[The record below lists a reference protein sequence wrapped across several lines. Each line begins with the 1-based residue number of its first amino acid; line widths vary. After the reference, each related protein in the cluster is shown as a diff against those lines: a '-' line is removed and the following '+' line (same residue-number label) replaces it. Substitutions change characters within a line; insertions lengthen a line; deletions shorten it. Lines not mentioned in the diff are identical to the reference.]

1 MYERGV
7 RFRLLENYLRDSSV
21 MCLTEKSGAT
31 KDPLGFNDVYTAFVI
46 LLIGYCIS
54 FAIFILEI
62 IFPPPHHYHD
72 DPKEVLSFRAKRYLS
87 NVWGGVFMSKDST
100 NNYL

>member
-7 RFRLLENYLRDSSV
+7 RFRLLENYLRDTSV

-31 KDPLGFNDVYTAFVI
+31 KDPLRFSDVYTAFVI

-54 FAIFILEI
+54 FAIFILEML
-62 IFPPPHHYHD
+62 FPLPYHYHD
-72 DPKEVLSFRAKRYLS
+72 DDIKEVLSFRGQALYFQRLE
-87 NVWGGVFMSKDST
+87 
-100 NNYL
+100 